1 MTEYLYG
8 FHVVEAVLTQAPQ
21 RVRQLLL
28 NAQRGDAR
36 LSELDGLAQGAGVD
50 IRRVAMT
57 ELGRLVGDVSHQGVV
72 AEIEPAPELDE
83 EDLYER
89 LASMLGVDSHGT
101 PRSDAAGLAKRS
113 REAPLLLVLDE
124 VTDPRNFGAL
134 LRVADGAGVH
144 AVVTTRRNSP
154 PLTAVVHKSSA
165 GAALMVPIYRVTN
178 LARALG
184 RLQQLGVWLVGLDD
198 AAAQLWHETDL
209 RVATA
214 LVLGAEGAGMRRLTR
229 EHCDLLVK
237 LPMAGV
243 AASLNVSVAA
253 GVALYEARRQRGAA
267 AAR

>member
-8 FHVVEAVLTQAPQ
+8 FHVVETVLAEAPQ

-36 LSELDGLAQGAGVD
+36 LTGLDAMAQAVGIDV
-50 IRRVAMT
+50 RRVAMT

-83 EDLYER
+83 EDLYDR
-89 LASMLGVDSHGT
+89 VASMLGVDAGGM
-101 PRSDAAGLAKRS
+101 PRSDAKSLAARGS
-113 REAPLLLVLDE
+113 EAPLLLVLDE

-144 AVVTTRRNSP
+144 AVVTTKRNSP

-184 RLQQLGVWLVGLDD
+184 RLQELGVWLVGLDD
-198 AAAQLWHETDL
+198 AAAQLWHEADL
-209 RVATA
+209 CLATA
-214 LVLGAEGAGMRRLTR
+214 LVLGAEGAGLRRLTR

-237 LPMAGV
+237 LPMAGI
-243 AASLNVSVAA
+243 ASSLNVSVAA
-253 GVALYEARRQRGAA
+253 GIALYEARRQRGASSG
-267 AAR
+267 